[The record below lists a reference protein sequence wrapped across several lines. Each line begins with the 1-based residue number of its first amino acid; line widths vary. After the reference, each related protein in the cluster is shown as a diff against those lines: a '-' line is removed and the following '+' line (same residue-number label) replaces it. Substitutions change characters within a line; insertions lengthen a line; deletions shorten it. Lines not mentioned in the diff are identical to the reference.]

1 MGKIGGRERG
11 RRFGAT
17 GVYDWGIVWGTGW
30 REKGVGSL
38 VMVRPHRL
46 WNIDPG
52 ALCYPGVGV
61 TYYNTSRRERF
72 FFLGGYM

>member
-1 MGKIGGRERG
+1 MGRGGIWVRREEG
-11 RRFGAT
+11 KVGIL
-17 GVYDWGIVWGTGW
+17 GDWGIVWGTGW